1 MNNDSTKALLRKT
14 SVFVFGGFRK
24 TQFLVFAFGAA
35 FLYILELVAYLAAKS
50 GSVNIAS
57 ILASRLWMFGYIAF
71 VISFI
76 GIVVVQIKEDSK
88 NKNYLVPA
96 IFCVILAF
104 FIFQIGNYN
113 FSELSYE
120 STQETVSGLE
130 AFKKTDWN
138 YTGMGFTG
146 YPIKQYLIYAIP
158 SLFLGRSLF
167 ALNLGFAIPFLIGL
181 TLLFIELRK
190 FLKFRG
196 LDEKFA
202 LLPVFMISFFPYID
216 EFYYIFEQTLTPVS
230 YSMIIIAL
238 FLHLIR
244 RPSLFSFS
252 LFAFNAS
259 LLPFL
264 YTPTLAFM
272 GLVLVICLYHAL
284 MVFLGR
290 SVYSA
295 KRKGDFNYII
305 AVVISAVLPPLF
317 FICTLISKREDDFLT
332 PLGDNVPAETLR
344 NYYHSLASFFVDS
357 SSVFFGIFGAI
368 VLIYLLASLTM
379 RIKFHNLIIALWC
392 LATAVFS
399 FLLPGASHQFG
410 FNYDPLILA
419 QRCMVIVPV
428 VAVACLLTAS
438 DYLIK
443 HDISIRK
450 DVLGI
455 ISLAFI
461 LFGVNSL
468 FVTHRGNLFVNYTQN
483 MRFMTEYFQEVT
495 RYHGM
500 KYDDE
505 FCIVIHSD
513 NNLYANP
520 YDYMRYFF
528 PNAKV
533 YRFPVNDA
541 GGISVYDAIFPRFVI
556 SESED
561 VENYYL
567 LDFKSRDFR
576 NSRFDT
582 TTTLY
587 FYYIEPDYNYVS
599 FYDQD
604 YIERYNLQAFVTEKA
619 EEN

>member
-1 MNNDSTKALLRKT
+1 MNKDNTMALLRKT
-14 SVFVFGGFRK
+14 SLFVFGSFRK
-24 TQFLVFAFGAA
+24 TQFLVFAVGAA
-35 FLYILELVAYLAAKS
+35 FTYILELVAYLASKS
-50 GSVNIAS
+50 DSVNVAAIM
-57 ILASRLWMFGYIAF
+57 ASRLWMFGYIAF

-76 GIVVVQIKEDSK
+76 GIVVIQIREDSR
-88 NKNYLVPA
+88 NRNYLMPA
-96 IFCVILAF
+96 IFCLILVF

-202 LLPVFMISFFPYID
+202 LLPIFMISFFPYID

-238 FLHLIR
+238 FLHVIR

-252 LFAFNAS
+252 LFAFNVC

-272 GLVLVICLYHAL
+272 GLVLVICLYHAI
-284 MVFLGR
+284 MVFLGK
-290 SVYSA
+290 SAYSQ
-295 KRKGDFNYII
+295 KRKRDFNYMI
-305 AVVISAVLPPLF
+305 AVAICAVLPVFF

-332 PLGDNVPAETLR
+332 PLGENVSAETLR
-344 NYYHSLASFFVDS
+344 NYYRSLAGFFVDS
-357 SSVFFGIFGAI
+357 SSVFFGIFGVI

-392 LATAVFS
+392 IATAVFS
-399 FLLPGASHQFG
+399 FMLPGASHQFG

-419 QRCMVIVPV
+419 QRFMVAVPV

-438 DYLIK
+438 DYLSK

-450 DVLGI
+450 DVLAV
-455 ISLAFI
+455 ISLAFL

-468 FVTHRGNLFVNYTQN
+468 FTTHRGNLFVNYTQN
-483 MRFMTEYFQEVT
+483 MRFITKYFQEVT
-495 RYHGM
+495 SYHGVN
-500 KYDDE
+500 YDDE

-533 YRFPVNDA
+533 YRFPINDA
-541 GGISVYDAIFPRFVI
+541 GGISIYDAIFPRFVI

-561 VENYYL
+561 VENYYQ
-567 LDFKSRDFR
+567 LDFSSRDFR

-587 FYYIEPDYNYVS
+587 FYYIEPDYDYVS
-599 FYDQD
+599 FYDQE
-604 YIERYNLQAFVTEKA
+604 YIEKYNLQAYVTESS